1 MKNRLEFVIST
12 TDIKE
17 EGLTIDSELDVSMVS
32 IKDDPALKF
41 IDIKLLGKIRR
52 INKSEY
58 IFEAKVSGFCHLSC
72 SVCLEVFKL
81 NLDENFRV
89 FFLPPLQCKNI
100 KEDEFELVSRD
111 LEVSNITS
119 DGIDL
124 FPSIRDH
131 LLLSIPIQPR
141 CRVGC
146 KNINSTLSCSDENE
160 DSLEIDNRW
169 SVLKDFKLKK

>member
-1 MKNRLEFVIST
+1 MKNRSEFVIST
-12 TDIKE
+12 TDIKD

-89 FFLPPLQCKNI
+89 FFLPPLQC
-100 KEDEFELVSRD
+100 
-111 LEVSNITS
+111 
-119 DGIDL
+119 
-124 FPSIRDH
+124 
-131 LLLSIPIQPR
+131 
-141 CRVGC
+141 
-146 KNINSTLSCSDENE
+146 
-160 DSLEIDNRW
+160 
-169 SVLKDFKLKK
+169 